1 VHVQRAGREQG
12 AAIVSWRP
20 APMRIASRRMRIAR
34 GTRIAALLVA
44 VLTVLSLVAARHAP
58 APAEG
63 AQQRVTVY
71 SSMPL
76 QGAGRPQALAVVQ
89 GARLALEEAGRRAGP
104 HPVRYI
110 SLDNSTARVGA
121 WTPYNTAVNA
131 RKAAQDDSAVAYI
144 GEFNSG
150 ASAISIPLLNEV
162 PIAQISPTNA
172 AVGLT
177 RGGPGAD
184 PGEPFKYYPTGRRHY
199 FRITP
204 NDSVQAGALAVAM
217 RGRGCRRI
225 AVLNDGEVYG
235 AGLGAL
241 VRRRAR
247 RLGLR
252 IVHSSRIRVR
262 ALRHRG
268 LARRVRRSGARC
280 VAYTGITAN
289 GAVRLFRDLARALPR
304 ARLFGGDGIAES
316 GFADPREGGVPS
328 RVGRR
333 VLVTVATRAPEAL
346 PEAGRAMLQRYA
358 ARYGE
363 PSPDPLAVQ
372 GYESMRLVLDAVA
385 AVGPRRRAVI
395 RWLDDVRNRRS
406 ALGRYSFD
414 RYGDT
419 TLRDYGL
426 YRIRRG
432 ALQWAG
438 AVRAA

>member
-1 VHVQRAGREQG
+1 
-12 AAIVSWRP
+12 
-20 APMRIASRRMRIAR
+20 MRIAR
-34 GTRIAALLVA
+34 GTRIATLLVA

-89 GARLALEEAGRRAGP
+89 GARLALEEAGRMAGP

-110 SLDNSTARVGA
+110 SLDDSTAQARV
-121 WTPYNTAVNA
+121 WTPEATSANA
-131 RKAAQDDSAVAYI
+131 RHAARDDSAVAYI

-150 ASAISIPLLNEV
+150 ASAISIPILNEV
-162 PIAQISPTNA
+162 PLAQISPINA

-184 PGEPFKYYPTGRRHY
+184 LGEPFKYYPTGRRHY

-204 NDSVQAGALAVAM
+204 NDRVQGAALAAAM
-217 RGRGCRRI
+217 RDRGCRRV
-225 AVLNDGEVYG
+225 AVLTDGEVYG
-235 AGLGAL
+235 AGLGSI
-241 VRRRAR
+241 VRRTAR
-247 RLGLR
+247 RIGVR
-252 IVHSSRIRVR
+252 VVHASRIPVR
-262 ALRHRG
+262 SRRFVPV
-268 LARRVRRSGARC
+268 ARRVRQSRPRC

-289 GAVRLFRDLARALPR
+289 GAVDLFRTLARALPR

-316 GFADPREGGVPS
+316 GFTDPREGGVPP

-333 VLVTVATRAPEAL
+333 VLVTVATRAPDAL

-363 PSPDPLAVQ
+363 PFPDPHAVQ
-372 GYESMRLVLDAVA
+372 GYESMRLALDAVA

-395 RWLDDVRNRRS
+395 RWLHDVRNRRS
-406 ALGRYSFD
+406 VLGRYSFD

-438 AVRAA
+438 AVRAP